1 MTVATESRTSADVRL
16 ALRARPLLAEFN
28 RSGIVSAAD
37 VHVAQRLGRLG
48 RESDERVLLAVA
60 LAVRGVRSGSVCVEL
75 DDRETL
81 AVPEAEDAA
90 PADDLRW
97 PDPDVWRAA
106 IQASPLVAVG
116 ADGPTD
122 RPVRWVD
129 GRLYLDRYWRHEVLV
144 RRSVDGRLDGCAA
157 VDGNRVSVAAR
168 RLFAADADGPQR
180 LAAATAALSRIT
192 VLTGGP
198 GTGKTTTVA
207 RVLAVLHEALAGDD
221 RPLRIALAA
230 PTGKAAAR
238 LQEAVRDELAR
249 LDPVDQARV
258 GEPDAT
264 TVHRLLGWRPG
275 SSTRFRH
282 DADHHLPHDVVV
294 VDETSMVSLPL
305 MARLLEALR
314 PDARLVLVGDP
325 DQLASVEAGAV
336 LGDLVARPPVGTSL
350 PDALAALLPADLPAP
365 GEDRERLRNGVVR
378 LTTVHRQLPG
388 SAILPL
394 AAAIRS
400 GDAEQAL
407 ALLGAS
413 AHADHSVELA
423 ASAAGLADVEFVE
436 TREERPDDEEMEAL
450 RADAVAA
457 GVAVVEA
464 ARSGDAAAALRALD
478 QHRLLLAHRQGPAG
492 VAHWAR
498 RAEEWVAEAV
508 GEPGHFSGLWY
519 PGRPLLVT
527 SNDRDSGLYNGDTGV
542 VVDDGRGGVVV
553 AFGKPDD
560 PLLVRPHRLPD
571 VETVHAMTVHRGQ
584 GSQFARVTLVL
595 PPATS
600 PLLTRELLYTAV
612 TRARTHVRLIGTSE
626 AVRAAVERPV
636 RRASGLRRPL
646 GG

>member
-1 MTVATESRTSADVRL
+1 MTAVAPARATAEARI
-16 ALRARPLLAEFN
+16 ALRAGPLLGEFN
-28 RSGIVSAAD
+28 RAGIVSAAD

-48 RESDERVLLAVA
+48 GEPDERVQLAVA
-60 LAVRGVRSGSVCVEL
+60 LAVRAVRSGSVCVEL

-90 PADDLRW
+90 PADDLPW
-97 PDPDVWRAA
+97 PDDAA
-106 IQASPLVAVG
+106 WHEAIVASPLVAVG
-116 ADGPTD
+116 VDGPTD

-129 GRLYLDRYWRHEVLV
+129 GRLYLDRYWRHEVVV
-144 RRSVDGRLDGCAA
+144 RREVDERLAEPAA
-157 VDGNRVSVAAR
+157 VDGARVAASAH
-168 RLFAADADGPQR
+168 RLFAADVDGPQR
-180 LAAATAALSRIT
+180 LAAATAAMSRIT

-207 RVLAVLHEALAGDD
+207 RILAVLQDALDGDG
-221 RPLRIALAA
+221 RALRIALAA

-238 LQEAVRDELAR
+238 LQEAIRHELAR
-249 LDPVDQARV
+249 LDPADRARV
-258 GEPDAT
+258 GEPEAT

-275 SSTRFRH
+275 STTRFRH
-282 DADHHLPHDVVV
+282 DAGNHLPHDVVV

-336 LGDLVARPPVGTSL
+336 LGDLVARPAVGEAL
-350 PDALAALLPADLPAP
+350 PGALATVLPGDLPR
-365 GEDRERLRNGVVR
+365 GEDLERLRNGVVR
-378 LTTVHRQLPG
+378 LTTVHRQRPG

-394 AAAIRS
+394 AAAMRA
-400 GDAEQAL
+400 GDADEAI
-407 ALLGAS
+407 ALLRAS
-413 AHADHSVELA
+413 EGGGDGELVP
-423 ASAAGLADVEFVE
+423 AGLADVEFVE
-436 TREERPDDEEMEAL
+436 TAEERPDDDETAAL
-450 RADAVAA
+450 RADAVEA
-457 GVAVVEA
+457 GVALVEA
-464 ARSGDAAAALRALD
+464 ARSGDAAAALQALER
-478 QHRLLLAHRQGPAG
+478 HRLLLAHRQGPAG

-498 RAEEWVAEAV
+498 RVEGWVAEAM
-508 GEPGHFSGLWY
+508 GEPTQFSALWY

-527 SNDRDSGLYNGDTGV
+527 TNDRDSGLYNGDTGV

-553 AFGKPDD
+553 AFGKPED

-612 TRARTHVRLIGTSE
+612 TRARSHVRLIGTSD

-646 GG
+646 AG

>member
-1 MTVATESRTSADVRL
+1 MTVTTETRAAAEVRL
-16 ALRARPLLAEFN
+16 ALRAGPLLGEFN
-28 RSGIVSAAD
+28 RAGIVSAAD

-48 RESDERVLLAVA
+48 GESDERVLLAVA
-60 LAVRGVRSGSVCVEL
+60 LAVRAVRSGSVCVEL
-75 DDRETL
+75 ADRETL
-81 AVPEAEDAA
+81 AVPEAEDAE
-90 PADDLRW
+90 PGDDLPW
-97 PDPDVWRAA
+97 PEDAAWRAS
-106 IQASPLVAVG
+106 IEASPLVA
-116 ADGPTD
+116 DGVDGSAD

-129 GRLYLDRYWRHEVLV
+129 GRLYLDRYWRHEVAV
-144 RRSVDGRLDGCAA
+144 RHA
-157 VDGNRVSVAAR
+157 VDDRLRGLSAADGDRVAAAAR
-168 RLFAADADGPQR
+168 RLFATDADRPQR
-180 LAAATAALSRIT
+180 LAAATAAVSRIT

-207 RVLAVLHEALAGDD
+207 RLLAVLQDAVDGEGRA
-221 RPLRIALAA
+221 LRIALAA

-238 LQEAVRDELAR
+238 LQEAVRHELAQ
-249 LDPVDQARV
+249 LDPVDRARV
-258 GEPDAT
+258 GEPEAT

-314 PDARLVLVGDP
+314 PEARLVLVGDP

-336 LGDLVARPPVGTSL
+336 LGDLVARPPVA
-350 PDALAALLPADLPAP
+350 DALPAALATILPADIPPP
-365 GEDRERLRNGVVR
+365 GEDHERLRNGVVR
-378 LTTVHRQLPG
+378 LTTVHRQRPG

-394 AAAIRS
+394 AAAIRA
-400 GDAEQAL
+400 GDAEASI
-407 ALLGAS
+407 ALLRAGGGT
-413 AHADHSVELA
+413 DGGLDLA
-423 ASAAGLADVEFVE
+423 ATVAGLADVEFVE
-436 TREERPDDEEMEAL
+436 TAEERPDEEETAAL
-450 RADAVAA
+450 RADAVEA
-457 GVAVVEA
+457 GVALVDA
-464 ARSGDAAAALRALD
+464 ARSGDVAAALHALEH
-478 QHRLLLAHRQGPAG
+478 HRLLLAHRQGPAG

-498 RAEEWVAEAV
+498 RVEDWVAEAV
-508 GEPGHFSGLWY
+508 GEPAHFSDLWY

-527 SNDRDSGLYNGDTGV
+527 TNDRDSGLYNGDTGV
-542 VVDDGRGGVVV
+542 VVDDGRGSVVV
-553 AFGKPDD
+553 AFGKPED

-612 TRARTHVRLIGTSE
+612 TRARSHVRIIGTNE